1 MRKLIERL
9 IIFFLGIPAVFALI
23 FFLPFYRHLPLNI
36 AVIIFSALG
45 AVEFSSMLGK
55 KQIRVSKPEA
65 FVLGSLAPLAVT
77 LTISFNFPG
86 EIIPVMLMAGAL
98 WAIISLVFTRSENI
112 ENIIYRLAGCILV
125 TIYPG
130 VFLLWIV
137 KMNIWG
143 ITGAVFLFLL
153 ITFINDS
160 AAWLTGSLF
169 GKNNKGIIAVSPN
182 KSLAG
187 FLGGLFGSVV
197 IASAAAY
204 FFPSF
209 FGRLQFSPDLLIKA
223 VILGINT
230 SALATLGDLSESA
243 IKRCS
248 DLKDSGNMILG
259 RGGILDSI
267 DSIAIAAPVFYFIYN
282 VFFFSV

>member
-9 IIFFLGIPAVFALI
+9 LIFFLGIPAVFALI
-23 FFLPFYRHLPLNI
+23 FFLPFHRHLPLNI
-36 AVIIFSALG
+36 AVIVFSALG
-45 AVEFSSMLGK
+45 ALEFSSMLGK
-55 KQIRVSKPEA
+55 KNIRVSKPEA
-65 FVLGSLAPLAVT
+65 LILGSLAPLAVT
-77 LTISFNFPG
+77 LNISFNFSG
-86 EIIPVMLMAGAL
+86 QIIPVILMAGAL
-98 WAIISLVFTRSENI
+98 WAIISIVYTRSENI
-112 ENIIYRLAGCILV
+112 ENIINRLAGCILV

-137 KMNIWG
+137 KMNIWD
-143 ITGAVFLFLL
+143 ISGAVFLFLL

-169 GKNNKGIIAVSPN
+169 GKNNKGVIAVSPN
-182 KSLAG
+182 KSMAG
-187 FLGGLFGSVV
+187 FLGGLVFAV
-197 IASAAAY
+197 IISYSAAH

-209 FGRLQFSPDLLIKA
+209 FGRLQPSPDLIIKA
-223 VILGINT
+223 VILGFSTGIM
-230 SALATLGDLSESA
+230 ATLGDLSESA

-248 DLKDSGNMILG
+248 DIKDSGNMILG

-267 DSIAIAAPVFYFIYN
+267 DSIAIAAPVFFFIYN